1 MKTLPICVKCNKH
14 LKIDYNL
21 SDLGYCPDC
30 TGVWIK
36 DFVRLQRA
44 PRRKVKA

>member
-1 MKTLPICVKCNKH
+1 MKTLPICVNCDKH
-14 LKIDYNL
+14 LKIGYHL
-21 SDLGYCPDC
+21 SDLGLCPDC

-36 DFVRLQRA
+36 DFIQLHR

>member
-1 MKTLPICVKCNKH
+1 MTTLPICIKCNKH
-14 LKIDYNL
+14 LKIGYNL

-36 DFVRLQRA
+36 DFIKMHRPR
-44 PRRKVKA
+44 RRKVRA